1 MLEYLICSLIMRQ
14 SIRNKCVI
22 FSRTAREL
30 LVPLQLVP
38 QKKQASECHRQVY
51 IMPGTKIPLPQ
62 LNSRLTAALFVNA
75 ELYFMKV
82 SANRGYF

>member
-1 MLEYLICSLIMRQ
+1 MLEYLCSLIMRQ
-14 SIRNKCVI
+14 SIRNKCLI

-38 QKKQASECHRQVY
+38 QKNKLLVYRRQVY
-51 IMPGTKIPLPQ
+51 IIPGTKIPLPQ
-62 LNSRLTAALFVNA
+62 LNNRLTAALFVSV
-75 ELYFMKV
+75 ELYFMRA